1 MASNGKE
8 TLDEAVEEVKA
19 KMADFDVNEARR
31 EAFALADDVRKE
43 AAKKLNAAA
52 ERIRSEVRE
61 KEVEKEGVEK
71 ADEIAAHLEKTA
83 HYLND
88 HTVEQMSEDATKV
101 VVENPWRAV
110 LIALV
115 IGIVLGMIVR
125 RR

>member
-1 MASNGKE
+1 MATNGKE
-8 TLDEAVEEVKA
+8 TVDEAVEEVKQ

-31 EAFALADDVRKE
+31 EALALADDIRKE

-61 KEVEKEGVEK
+61 KEVDQDGIEK
-71 ADEIAAHLEKTA
+71 ADEVATHLEKTA
-83 HYLND
+83 NYLND

-115 IGIVLGMIVR
+115 IGLVLGMIMR
-125 RR
+125 RK

>member
-1 MASNGKE
+1 MATNGKE
-8 TLDEAVEEVKA
+8 TVDEAVEEVKQ

-31 EAFALADDVRKE
+31 EALALADDIRKE

-61 KEVEKEGVEK
+61 KEVDEDGIEK
-71 ADEIAAHLEKTA
+71 ADEVATHLEKTA
-83 HYLND
+83 NYLND

-115 IGIVLGMIVR
+115 IGLVLGMIMR
-125 RR
+125 RK

>member
-52 ERIRSEVRE
+52 ERIRTEVRE
-61 KEVEKEGVEK
+61 KEVEKEGIEK
-71 ADEIAAHLEKTA
+71 ADEIAAHLENTA

-115 IGIVLGMIVR
+115 IGIILGMIVR
-125 RR
+125 RK